1 MKPQSETI
9 GSPQDSAWHKQPTV
23 WLVLGILAFT
33 IVSSVVLL
41 YLAATNPPEL
51 IDRNAPPT
59 VTVDEPAVRNS
70 P

>member
-41 YLAATNPPEL
+41 YLAATNPPDL
-51 IDRNAPPT
+51 IDRNAAPT
-59 VTVDEPAVRNS
+59 DTVD
-70 P
+70 